1 MLEEVYLYSVRP
13 SRPIALS
20 DGTVIRSAKSVYL
33 SKEDLKTILP
43 NSIIYRRF
51 ASGNVKVTT
60 QNIDEVHVAD
70 PSKAN
75 SASTR
80 EAKVEEMSKHVG
92 TVTVA
97 DPEPAKVVE
106 PTPVVEEVKKE
117 EPVVEAPTV
126 EEKVEEPVV
135 EAAPV
140 EEAKV
145 EEVVNDNAVDNN
157 NETVVTEDEAATEE
171 ATATENVVIEADNEV
186 EDHSNSDD
194 HNYQHKNNNKKKNR

>member
-13 SRPIALS
+13 RRPIALS

-97 DPEPAKVVE
+97 DPEPA
-106 PTPVVEEVKKE
+106 PVVEEIKKE
-117 EPVVEAPTV
+117 EPVVEAPAV

-171 ATATENVVIEADNEV
+171 ATATENVVIEAGNEV

-194 HNYQHKNNNKKKNR
+194 HNNQHKNNNKKKNR